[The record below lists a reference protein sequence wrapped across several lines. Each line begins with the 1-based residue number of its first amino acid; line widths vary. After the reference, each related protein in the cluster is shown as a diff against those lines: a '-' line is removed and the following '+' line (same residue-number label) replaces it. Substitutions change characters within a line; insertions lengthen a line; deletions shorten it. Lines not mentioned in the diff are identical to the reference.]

1 MASCEMIIAASS
13 SFSWWGAYLSGHE
26 EVFIPKTWMNGIP
39 YSETELVVDGWKVN
53 VDY

>member
-13 SFSWWGAYLSGHE
+13 SYSWWGAYLAGHDN
-26 EVFIPKTWMNGIP
+26 VCIPKAWMNRIP

-53 VDY
+53 SNY